1 MLASDVMAL
10 PVHSSPARADRV
22 QLELLRSAGPT
33 RRVQIARSLSESAIS
48 LARGA
53 MRRRRPDLPE
63 LEILLWFVE
72 THYGRELAREVRRYV
87 QRRAV

>member
-1 MLASDVMAL
+1 MGL

-22 QLELLRSAGPT
+22 QLELLRSAGSA
-33 RRVQIARSLSESAIS
+33 RRFQTARSLSESAIS

>member
-1 MLASDVMAL
+1 
-10 PVHSSPARADRV
+10 V
-22 QLELLRSAGPT
+22 QLELLRSAGAT
-33 RRVQIARSLSESAIS
+33 RRFQTARSLSESVIS
-48 LARGA
+48 LARSA

-72 THYGRELAREVRRYV
+72 THYGRGLARDVRRYL

>member
-1 MLASDVMAL
+1 MAL
-10 PVHSSPARADRV
+10 PVHGTSAKADRV
-22 QLELLRSAGPT
+22 QLELLRSAGSA
-33 RRVQIARSLSESAIS
+33 RRFQIARSLSAGAIS

-63 LEILLWFVE
+63 REIELWFVE

-87 QRRAV
+87 QRRDV